1 MSVKTKYV
9 FYIVGT
15 LMVHNYSNFPNV
27 FPHVPFDGINPD
39 PIRQHGSM
47 DPIILTSLAVMSHA
61 PELHGHPSGKAGT
74 VFEVQCHLSSVQN
87 PGWLS
92 YIEDYTTQLYRDYN
106 KPF

>member
-27 FPHVPFDGINPD
+27 FPHFPFDGINPD
-39 PIRQHGSM
+39 PTREEVRSM

-61 PELHGHPSGKAGT
+61 PELHGHPSGKAGE
-74 VFEVQCHLSSVQN
+74 VCEVQCHLSSVHFT
-87 PGWLS
+87 PVGCL
-92 YIEDYTTQLYRDYN
+92 I
-106 KPF
+106 